1 MADENPMDQV
11 LRFRRR
17 PQKKTRS
24 VQRRTPTKRRK
35 ISARPQAQQPMNI
48 GPAGKKYGMMR
59 SIVSAVFRTTA
70 SNTSARSQRRRSL
83 RHLGL
88 VSCLG

>member
-1 MADENPMDQV
+1 MDQG
-11 LRFRRR
+11 
-17 PQKKTRS
+17 
-24 VQRRTPTKRRK
+24 
-35 ISARPQAQQPMNI
+35 SAVPPQAAEEDAKRAAAHAHKAAEDLRSAAGATEPMNI